1 MESAPGTERGNGH
14 HQQDAPKEAREEG
27 KDAKAADQGGKG
39 GVRGGG
45 GVGFANYTVG
55 LRQLARE
62 AALGLNSQGPS
73 RISNEMSSRHFQLS
87 IQPHTTKTRNLRSN
101 QNWKRRGKTLTLM
114 CGGWIEDEEIVCS
127 GLSSDLGVKMGC
139 GKICEGQE

>member
-27 KDAKAADQGGKG
+27 KMQRLLTRVGRGCQGGE
-39 GVRGGG
+39 
-45 GVGFANYTVG
+45 GVGFASYTVG

-62 AALGLNSQGPS
+62 AVSAHPKGHHGSQMRCHPEFPTLHPAPYNKDAG
-73 RISNEMSSRHFQLS
+73 
-87 IQPHTTKTRNLRSN
+87 NLRSN

-139 GKICEGQE
+139 GSM